1 MAKDDYEV
9 IVFKILTYLYAC
21 LKKGQSV
28 DKKILSPASVC
39 FCKNGEALPETY
51 WHNVLCMMSEEG
63 LIAGLNFIR
72 PWGSGTAICINDITD
87 CRITPT
93 GIRYLSENSQVK
105 NIFNEL
111 KEKGDLF
118 VSLAAAVLP
127 FLN

>member
-21 LKKGQSV
+21 LKRGQSV
-28 DKKILSPASVC
+28 DKTILSPTSVC
-39 FCKNGEALPETY
+39 FCKNGASLQETY

-63 LIAGLNFIR
+63 LIAGLNFTR
-72 PWGSGTAICINDITD
+72 PWGNGTAICINGITD

-118 VSLAAAVLP
+118 VPLAAEVLP

>member
-21 LKKGQSV
+21 LKRGQSV
-28 DKKILSPASVC
+28 DKTILSPTSVC
-39 FCKNGEALPETY
+39 FCKNGASLQETY

-63 LIAGLNFIR
+63 LIAGLNFTR
-72 PWGSGTAICINDITD
+72 PWGNGTAICINGITD